1 MTLLIHDAFSSLSDS
16 VAQTFVSTNISL
28 SANTDINAILWE
40 NLKRLLFATV
50 MSLQGVIT
58 NLIHSGNLRKSS
70 ALLIQPDVGCMDMS
84 VEVLEIL
91 RTLAF
96 ISARFGYSAF
106 DEWNF
111 VYLASIDLL
120 TASPLQSA
128 AFILKHVPG
137 IYLQYIA
144 YRDIRA
150 QHPSAKANALY
161 FLDTLEHLIPI
172 IPPETINTV
181 LPTLQAYLR
190 PRPDP
195 MFRAHLESAHSVFL
209 AILARG
215 DILHNQILPYLDT
228 VYAVR
233 SLLAYL
239 T

>member
-1 MTLLIHDAFSSLSDS
+1 MTLLIHNAFSSLSDS
-16 VAQTFVSTNISL
+16 LAQTFVTTDISL
-28 SANTDINAILWE
+28 SANTDVNAILWE

-58 NLIHSGNLRKSS
+58 NLIHNTNLRKSS
-70 ALLIQPDVGCMDMS
+70 ALLAQSDLDCVDMS
-84 VEVLEIL
+84 AEILEIL

-96 ISARFGYSAF
+96 ISARMGYSAF

-120 TASPLQSA
+120 TASPPQSA

-137 IYLQYIA
+137 IRLQYIA
-144 YRDIRA
+144 YKDIRA
-150 QHPSAKANALY
+150 QHPSAKASALY

-172 IPPETINTV
+172 LPPETINAV

-195 MFRAHLESAHSVFL
+195 TFRAHLESAHSVFL
-209 AILARG
+209 AILARA
-215 DILHNQILPYLDT
+215 DILHGQILPYLDM